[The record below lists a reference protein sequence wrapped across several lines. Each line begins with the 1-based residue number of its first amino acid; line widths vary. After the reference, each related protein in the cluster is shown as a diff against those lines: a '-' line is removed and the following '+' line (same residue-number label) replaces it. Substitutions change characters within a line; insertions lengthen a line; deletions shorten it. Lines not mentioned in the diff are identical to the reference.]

1 MNYENVSSSAFA
13 YPYLQGADFQG
24 TGSKQDCIRFGGD
37 WEHQLFQADRLLPQI
52 SFCKVTALDRGGD
65 R

>member
-1 MNYENVSSSAFA
+1 MNYENVSSIAFA
-13 YPYLQGADFQG
+13 YVCKKCADFQG
-24 TGSKQDCIRFGGD
+24 TGSKRDCIRFGGD